1 MKLPYS
7 KETELVLKEANK
19 VARKLGQNFV
29 GSEHMILALA
39 SVSDTTA
46 YSILN
51 NNGLDI
57 AKVAHALKFIL
68 EPGGTVT
75 REKDK
80 YTETARQILEDAQ
93 AEATRLSSDEVGTE
107 HLLLAILKVQSC
119 VAVRL
124 MQIEKINIQKVYI
137 DILMTCGMDANA
149 AKKEY
154 ASVKKKK
161 AKLGVSTPTLDKYS
175 RDITMEARHGNL
187 DPVVGREKEIQ
198 RVMQILSRRMKN
210 NPCLVGEPGVG
221 KTAVVEGIAYMI
233 SRGNVPDTVKG
244 KRLLSLDISGMLAG
258 SKYRGEFEDRI
269 KKVIQEVMMSGDVIL
284 FVDELHTLVGAGDAE
299 GAIDASNILK
309 PSLSRGEI
317 QMIGATTIAEYRKYI
332 EKDAALERRFQPV
345 NVEEPTRDEAVDILK
360 GLRSCYEQHH
370 GVEIS
375 DEAVEAAVDLSVRY
389 ITDRFLPDK
398 AIDLMDEACSRRR
411 LGFSAQGIVQDRSVA
426 ELATLDS
433 DLETALISGNIE
445 EAANIRHR
453 QEELAKKTA
462 RSQLAGRHNIIV
474 GENDIADV
482 VSVWTKIPVSKL
494 TEKESK
500 RLEKLETEL
509 HKRVVGQEEAVSA
522 VAKAIKRSRVG
533 LKDPRR
539 PIGTFLFLGPTGV
552 GKTELSKALA
562 DVVFGS
568 ENALI
573 RVDMSEYME
582 KHSVSKLIGSPPGY
596 VGFEEGGQL
605 SEKVRTNPYSVIL
618 FDEIEKAHSDVF
630 NILLQ
635 VLDDGHITDSQ
646 GRKVDFKNTI
656 IIMTSNTG
664 AQRIID
670 PKQLGFVTVQDDNKE
685 HEDMKKNV
693 MDELKRTFKPEFLN
707 RIDDIIVFH
716 ALSEKNVREIAG
728 LMLKELK
735 NRVQA
740 QMDIELKFTDNMK
753 KYIFEKGYDKKYG
766 ARPLRR
772 AIQTYVEDELAEAI
786 LAGGVHKGEVV
797 TVTVKKIKGENGS
810 VTEKVSLTAKQ
821 KNIED

>member
-161 AKLGVSTPTLDKYS
+161 AKLDVSTPTLDKYS

-568 ENALI
+568 EDALI

-707 RIDDIIVFH
+707 RIDDTIVFH
-716 ALSEKNVREIAG
+716 ALSEKNVRDIAG

-821 KNIED
+821 RNIED